1 MGIEALNSA
10 AWAAGFAMAGSE
22 EAFED
27 TFEGTGATAKTVE
40 ARWTPGE
47 AVLVRE
53 PTAEKSD
60 WLKALLGLFGRRA
73 RVSPA

>member
-10 AWAAGFAMAGSE
+10 AWAAGFAMAGCE

-27 TFEGTGATAKTVE
+27 TDRTAKAAE

-53 PTAEKSD
+53 PPAERSD

>member
-22 EAFED
+22 DAFED
-27 TFEGTGATAKTVE
+27 TDATATMAKTVE

-53 PTAEKSD
+53 PEAEKSD

>member
-10 AWAAGFAMAGSE
+10 VWAAGFAMAGSE
-22 EAFED
+22 EA
-27 TFEGTGATAKTVE
+27 FEGTGATAKTVE

>member
-22 EAFED
+22 DAFED
-27 TFEGTGATAKTVE
+27 TSATAKTVE
-40 ARWTPGE
+40 TRWTPGE

-53 PTAEKSD
+53 PPREKSD

>member
-22 EAFED
+22 DAFED
-27 TFEGTGATAKTVE
+27 TDAKAKTVE

>member
-22 EAFED
+22 DAFED
-27 TFEGTGATAKTVE
+27 TFEGTGAAARTVE
-40 ARWTPGE
+40 TRWTPGE

-53 PTAEKSD
+53 PPGEKSD

>member
-10 AWAAGFAMAGSE
+10 AWAAGFAMAGDE

-27 TFEGTGATAKTVE
+27 ADGAARTVGTAE

-53 PTAEKSD
+53 PPGERAD
-60 WLKALLGLFGRRA
+60 WLKVLLGLFGRRA
-73 RVSPA
+73 PVSPA